1 MEQEY
6 IYGVARIRALE
17 GSLFTDETINQLVQ
31 CKDYDE
37 AMDFLRTRDWGNGNP
52 DQSLEEMLEQERRRT
67 WKVLDELIEDKE
79 QCEILTIANEYHNL
93 KAAIKQVCTE
103 LETENVFYEDT
114 KTDTEFLKNCIR
126 QGNYNLLPKGMEQAA
141 KDATTVLMQTGD
153 GQLCDVII
161 DRATLEAIKSA
172 GNEASNEM
180 IKKYADDLITISDI
194 KIAVR
199 CAATNKD
206 TSFISKA
213 LVSCDGISV
222 TELISAAREGL
233 EGVCSY
239 LEKIGYGQAVEAL
252 KVSKSVF
259 ECWCDNKIIE
269 NIKSQKYDSFSI
281 GPIIA
286 YVIAR
291 ENEIKT
297 VKIILSGKINGF
309 DNEFMHKVAVIGD
322 YDSIYGF
329 SALGLDTFPVTDVTE
344 AAHLLRKIAAGEYAI
359 IYITE
364 MLAKQLSAEI
374 EKYREQMVPAIIL
387 IPGVKGNTGDGVK
400 GVKDCVEQA
409 IGSDIV
415 FGKE

>member
-31 CKDYDE
+31 CKDYYE
-37 AMDFLRTRDWGNGNP
+37 AMDFLRTKGWGNGNP

-79 QCEILTIANEYHNL
+79 QCEILTIANKYHNL

-161 DRATLEAIKSA
+161 DRATLEAIKQA
-172 GNEASNEM
+172 GQEATNEM
-180 IKKYADDLITISDI
+180 IKKYADDLVTISDI

-206 TSFISKA
+206 ASFVSKA
-213 LVSCDGISV
+213 LVSCDGVSV
-222 TELISAAREGL
+222 TELIIACKDGL
-233 EGVCSY
+233 DGVCSY
-239 LEKIGYGQAVEAL
+239 LEKIGYSQAVSAL
-252 KVSKSVF
+252 KISKSVF
-259 ECWCDNKIIE
+259 ECWCDNKIVE
-269 NIKSQKYDSFSI
+269 DIKSQKYDSFSI

-309 DNEFMHKVAVIGD
+309 DNEFIKERVRVM
-322 YDSIYGF
+322 
-329 SALGLDTFPVTDVTE
+329 
-344 AAHLLRKIAAGEYAI
+344 YA
-359 IYITE
+359 
-364 MLAKQLSAEI
+364 
-374 EKYREQMVPAIIL
+374 
-387 IPGVKGNTGDGVK
+387 
-400 GVKDCVEQA
+400 
-409 IGSDIV
+409 
-415 FGKE
+415 

>member
-37 AMDFLRTRDWGNGNP
+37 AMDFLRTKGWGNGNP

-103 LETENVFYEDT
+103 LETENVVYEDT

-180 IKKYADDLITISDI
+180 IKKYADDLVTISDI

-206 TSFISKA
+206 ASFVSKA
-213 LVSCDGISV
+213 LVSCDGVSV
-222 TELISAAREGL
+222 TELIIACKDGL
-233 EGVCSY
+233 DGVCSY
-239 LEKIGYGQAVEAL
+239 LEKIGYSQAVSAL
-252 KVSKSVF
+252 KISKSVF
-259 ECWCDNKIIE
+259 ECWCDNKIVE

-309 DNEFMHKVAVIGD
+309 DNEFIKERVRVM
-322 YDSIYGF
+322 
-329 SALGLDTFPVTDVTE
+329 
-344 AAHLLRKIAAGEYAI
+344 YA
-359 IYITE
+359 
-364 MLAKQLSAEI
+364 
-374 EKYREQMVPAIIL
+374 
-387 IPGVKGNTGDGVK
+387 
-400 GVKDCVEQA
+400 
-409 IGSDIV
+409 
-415 FGKE
+415 

>member
-37 AMDFLRTRDWGNGNP
+37 AMDFLRTKGWGNGNP

-161 DRATLEAIKSA
+161 DRATLEAIKQA
-172 GNEASNEM
+172 GQEATNEM
-180 IKKYADDLITISDI
+180 IKKYADDLVTISDI

-206 TSFISKA
+206 ASFVSKA
-213 LVSCDGISV
+213 LVSCDGVSV
-222 TELISAAREGL
+222 TELIIACKDGL
-233 EGVCSY
+233 DGVCSY
-239 LEKIGYGQAVEAL
+239 LEKIGYSQAVSAL
-252 KVSKSVF
+252 KISKSVF
-259 ECWCDNKIIE
+259 ECWCDNKIVE
-269 NIKSQKYDSFSI
+269 DIKSQKYDSI
-281 GPIIA
+281 
-286 YVIAR
+286 
-291 ENEIKT
+291 
-297 VKIILSGKINGF
+297 
-309 DNEFMHKVAVIGD
+309 FMHFYNFTNKMLVANPNHVKHIGITHSLC
-322 YDSIYGF
+322 YYKRSCYFLNYTLAILHVLFLPKYNIRTNSLLYTILNAF
-329 SALGLDTFPVTDVTE
+329 YSVSRVSFYTRNKNNCRN
-344 AAHLLRKIAAGEYAI
+344 HLL
-359 IYITE
+359 
-364 MLAKQLSAEI
+364 S
-374 EKYREQMVPAIIL
+374 
-387 IPGVKGNTGDGVK
+387 
-400 GVKDCVEQA
+400 
-409 IGSDIV
+409 V
-415 FGKE
+415 FFYLC

>member
-1 MEQEY
+1 
-6 IYGVARIRALE
+6 
-17 GSLFTDETINQLVQ
+17 
-31 CKDYDE
+31 
-37 AMDFLRTRDWGNGNP
+37 
-52 DQSLEEMLEQERRRT
+52 
-67 WKVLDELIEDKE
+67 
-79 QCEILTIANEYHNL
+79 
-93 KAAIKQVCTE
+93 
-103 LETENVFYEDT
+103 
-114 KTDTEFLKNCIR
+114 
-126 QGNYNLLPKGMEQAA
+126 MEQAA

-309 DNEFMHKVAVIGD
+309 DNEFIKERVRVM
-322 YDSIYGF
+322 
-329 SALGLDTFPVTDVTE
+329 
-344 AAHLLRKIAAGEYAI
+344 YA
-359 IYITE
+359 
-364 MLAKQLSAEI
+364 
-374 EKYREQMVPAIIL
+374 
-387 IPGVKGNTGDGVK
+387 
-400 GVKDCVEQA
+400 
-409 IGSDIV
+409 
-415 FGKE
+415 